1 MEVEVEVAVMAVAA
15 VAVAARHLQGSERV
29 QRRAQEAVPLSER
42 EGMLDRDRWRRRAR
56 AAFAAATAD
65 AGRDGAAARP
75 ALLAWR
81 GRRSGMRAV
90 RLRVCEAPYVPSYRR
105 SSPSESPA
113 ASSSGPPR
121 SAAPVERG
129 WATR

>member
-1 MEVEVEVAVMAVAA
+1 MEVEVDVAVMAVAA
-15 VAVAARHLQGSERV
+15 VAVAARHLQGAERV

-75 ALLAWR
+75 ALLACR
-81 GRRSGMRAV
+81 GRSGVRAV
-90 RLRVCEAPYVPSYRR
+90 RLRVCEAPCVRD
-105 SSPSESPA
+105 
-113 ASSSGPPR
+113 ASHRTATLLLQNGLLLLRLVLREAPR
-121 SAAPVERG
+121 L
-129 WATR
+129 